1 MKPRATHRSPA
12 PLRAIERSGITAV
25 QRLLL
30 AVVFC
35 APHLSNAA
43 DRFDHRGAVG
53 LLLGYGMAFKDRV
66 ISGHLIE
73 QSSLVAGMLGGTYA
87 IGTEGNELELLAQ
100 GFRIVGGGSAWAVSG
115 GYRSYF
121 GQEQIKTFIDL
132 DARADI
138 APTFAFGPRLGFGVQ
153 FELLPTLGLFAAVA
167 AHAGGGNGLV
177 FGAEV
182 FAGIQ
187 IRSYLLE

>member
-1 MKPRATHRSPA
+1 MTPRDRHRSPA

-43 DRFDHRGAVG
+43 DRFDPRGAGG

-66 ISGHLIE
+66 IGGHLIE

-87 IGTEGNELELLAQ
+87 IGTDGNELKLLAQ

-132 DARADI
+132 DARADL
-138 APTFAFGPRLGFGVQ
+138 APTFALGPRLGFGVQ
-153 FELLPTLGLFAAVA
+153 VEVLPTLGLFAAA
-167 AHAGGGNGLV
+167 AAPAGGGRGLV
-177 FGAEV
+177 FRAAS
-182 FAGIQ
+182 F
-187 IRSYLLE
+187 

>member
-1 MKPRATHRSPA
+1 MKPRAVHRSPA
-12 PLRAIERSGITAV
+12 PHRAIERSGITAV
-25 QRLLL
+25 RRLLL
-30 AVVFC
+30 AVALC

-53 LLLGYGMAFKDRV
+53 LLVGYGMAFKDRV

-73 QSSLVAGMLGGTYA
+73 QSSLGAGM
-87 IGTEGNELELLAQ
+87 
-100 GFRIVGGGSAWAVSG
+100 VG
-115 GYRSYF
+115 RSYF

-132 DARADI
+132 DARADL
-138 APTFAFGPRLGFGVQ
+138 APTFALGPRLGFGVQ
-153 FELLPTLGLFAAVA
+153 FEVLPTLGLFAAVA

-177 FGAEV
+177 FGAEA

-187 IRSYLLE
+187 FRSYLLE